1 MVWIC
6 SMYQCIVTLKVSIF
20 HAAVSP
26 ADPWYIRWASWL
38 FNPHP
43 ELCWCLRVVA
53 VSISF
58 SSDHM
63 SVVSVLAFTEENSAL
78 AAVLP
83 LDTLVLFIRLVAHLK
98 EQLSWNVSASLLE
111 PPALLPPNILQFLSL
126 ALDTH
131 PTVLQECWA
140 ALCHHIWHSHVHT
153 QGWGS
158 SDLLD
163 IFLSHGTAL
172 GIGMFSLIL
181 IMHSAHLVIS
191 RLL

>member
-1 MVWIC
+1 MGTSCLWHSYVLC
-6 SMYQCIVTLKVSIF
+6 SLSDKVPCHSE
-20 HAAVSP
+20 AA
-26 ADPWYIRWASWL
+26 ASSRRR
-38 FNPHP
+38 FVPTGTSTGM
-43 ELCWCLRVVA
+43 RVNE
-53 VSISF
+53 
-58 SSDHM
+58 M
-63 SVVSVLAFTEENSAL
+63 RP
-78 AAVLP
+78 LP
-83 LDTLVLFIRLVAHLK
+83 LPAMYPYPVPWRVFGT
-98 EQLSWNVSASLLE
+98 
-111 PPALLPPNILQFLSL
+111 PALPYLQFLSL